1 MVKITNFVNTFEVTQ
16 GAYDDIFKK
25 QGFTLVEEDQRKK
38 KKVTKKHIKEA
49 VEEVEEDY
57 SGNED
62 EWEEAEEA
70 IGKDYK
76 SEEEKYVEKLLEKPI
91 SQWNKEEV
99 KAYASIKGLDLS
111 KTQNIGEARNI
122 IKQSIDRDN

>member
-1 MVKITNFVNTFEVTQ
+1 MVKITNSVDTFEVTQ

-25 QGFTLVEEDQRKK
+25 QGFELVEETPKK
-38 KKVTKKHIKEA
+38 KKKATKKHAKEA

-57 SGNED
+57 NSEED
-62 EWEEAEEA
+62 EWEKAEKA
-70 IGKDYK
+70 TGKDYK
-76 SEEEKYVEKLLEKPI
+76 SEEEKFIEKLMEKPI

-99 KAYASIKGLDLS
+99 KAYASINGLDIS

-122 IKQSIDRDN
+122 IKQSIDKNN

>member
-1 MVKITNFVNTFEVTQ
+1 MVKITNYVNTFEVTQ

-25 QGFTLVEEDQRKK
+25 QGFELVEETPRKK
-38 KKVTKKHIKEA
+38 KKATKKPAKEA
-49 VEEVEEDY
+49 VDDY
-57 SGNED
+57 NSEED

-70 IGKDYK
+70 TGKDYI
-76 SEEEKYVEKLLEKPI
+76 SEEEAYIDELLKKPI

-99 KAYASIKGLDLS
+99 KTYASIKGLDIS

-122 IKQSIDRDN
+122 IKQSIDKNN

>member
-25 QGFTLVEEDQRKK
+25 QGFELVEETPRKK
-38 KKVTKKHIKEA
+38 KKVIKKPAKEA
-49 VEEVEEDY
+49 VEDY
-57 SGNED
+57 NSEED

-70 IGKDYK
+70 TGKDYIA
-76 SEEEKYVEKLLEKPI
+76 EEEKYVEKLMEKPI

-99 KAYASIKGLDLS
+99 KTYASIKGLDIS

-122 IKQSIDRDN
+122 IKQSIDKE

>member
-25 QGFTLVEEDQRKK
+25 QGFELVEETPRKK
-38 KKVTKKHIKEA
+38 KKAINKPVKEA
-49 VEEVEEDY
+49 VEDY
-57 SGNED
+57 NGEED

-70 IGKDYK
+70 TGKDYIA
-76 SEEEKYVEKLLEKPI
+76 EEEAYIDELLKKPI

-99 KAYASIKGLDLS
+99 KTYASIKGLDIS
-111 KTQNIGEARNI
+111 ETKNIGEARNI
-122 IKQSIDRDN
+122 IKQSIDKNN

>member
-25 QGFTLVEEDQRKK
+25 QGFELVEEVPRKK
-38 KKVTKKHIKEA
+38 KKATKKPVKEA
-49 VEEVEEDY
+49 VEEVEED
-57 SGNED
+57 

-70 IGKDYK
+70 TGKDYK
-76 SEEEKYVEKLLEKPI
+76 SEEEKYVEKLMEKPI

-99 KAYASIKGLDLS
+99 KAYASIKGLDIS

-122 IKQSIDRDN
+122 IKQSIDENN

>member
-1 MVKITNFVNTFEVTQ
+1 MVKITNSVNTFEVTQ

-25 QGFTLVEEDQRKK
+25 QGFELVEEAPRKK
-38 KKVTKKHIKEA
+38 NKATKKHVKEA
-49 VEEVEEDY
+49 VEEVEED
-57 SGNED
+57 

-70 IGKDYK
+70 TEKDYK
-76 SEEEKYVEKLLEKPI
+76 SEEEKYVEKLMEKPI

-99 KAYASIKGLDLS
+99 KAYASIKGLDIS

-122 IKQSIDRDN
+122 IKQSIDENN

>member
-1 MVKITNFVNTFEVTQ
+1 MVKITNFANTFEVTQ

-25 QGFTLVEEDQRKK
+25 QGFELVEEAPRKK
-38 KKVTKKHIKEA
+38 KKATKKHVKEA
-49 VEEVEEDY
+49 VEEVEED
-57 SGNED
+57 

-70 IGKDYK
+70 TEKDYK
-76 SEEEKYVEKLLEKPI
+76 SEEEKYVEKLMEKPI

-99 KAYASIKGLDLS
+99 KAYASIKGLDIS

-122 IKQSIDRDN
+122 IKQSIDENN